1 MLIKRFST
9 LFKYHIVLGLAL
21 NFVPQLF
28 IAHVYVFFF
37 YYLSQ
42 LIASFQNETRFK
54 HLFLVGFLYFPLC
67 EAVGRLHSLDPF
79 IPWEL
84 GKYMA
89 IFFLLILVFSG
100 KMVWGLRSGL
110 GVLLILTTLIN
121 GNTTWK
127 LVFFNAVIAYGI
139 LLMTDFFKSIK
150 INSKKTT
157 IYLRYLFLP
166 LITFLFSSIFKLGDF
181 KPETIEL
188 GSNFIL
194 DEIPS
199 NQIATYMGLGF
210 FLIIL
215 FVKMKVNLGITVWQE
230 IILGLGLFL
239 VGVISFS
246 RGGII
251 VGLIGMVFLYFSNL
265 KEVLKFRFINQFIIL
280 GAILAVLTIYLNKRT
295 NGNLFL
301 RYQGE
306 TKGTLV
312 GSKEKNINTLTTNRY
327 NIMMGD
333 IYTFVNNPLLG
344 VETGRSLEYRED
356 TQNQKTHVEFSRLLA
371 EHGLIGLLVTFIWFG
386 DLFKISGGLLKS
398 LYVVGFLTTLHGATR
413 TVLPLVLMLISMVKI
428 TESKTATKT

>member
-1 MLIKRFST
+1 
-9 LFKYHIVLGLAL
+9 
-21 NFVPQLF
+21 
-28 IAHVYVFFF
+28 
-37 YYLSQ
+37 
-42 LIASFQNETRFK
+42 
-54 HLFLVGFLYFPLC
+54 
-67 EAVGRLHSLDPF
+67 
-79 IPWEL
+79 
-84 GKYMA
+84 MA

>member
-1 MLIKRFST
+1 MPINKFSA
-9 LFKYHIVLGLAL
+9 LFKYHIVLGLFL

-28 IAHVYVFFF
+28 IAHIYVFFL

-42 LIASFQNETRFK
+42 LITTFQNEARFE
-54 HLFLVGFLYFPLC
+54 HLFLVGFLYFPIC

-84 GKYMA
+84 GKYMT
-89 IFFLLILVFSG
+89 IFFVLILVFSG
-100 KMVWGLRSGL
+100 KMVWGFRSGL

-127 LVFFNAVIAYGI
+127 LVFFNAVIAFG
-139 LLMTDFFKSIK
+139 LMLMTDFFKSIK
-150 INSKKTT
+150 INSKKLTS
-157 IYLRYLFLP
+157 YLRYLLLP
-166 LITFLFSSIFKLGDF
+166 LITFLFSSILKLGDF

-215 FVKMKVNLGITVWQE
+215 FVKLKVNLGIKVWQE
-230 IILGLGLFL
+230 LILGLGLFL

-251 VGLIGMVFLYFSNL
+251 VGLVGVLFLYFSSL
-265 KEVLKFRFINQFIIL
+265 KEVLKFRFFKQYIIVV
-280 GAILAVLTIYLNKRT
+280 AILVVLAIYLNDRT

-301 RYQGE
+301 RYRGE

-333 IYTFVNNPLLG
+333 IYTFSNNPILG
-344 VETGRSLEYRED
+344 VETGKSLEYRDD
-356 TQNQKTHVEFSRLLA
+356 TQNQKTHLEFSRLMA
-371 EHGLIGLLVTFIWFG
+371 EHGLIGLIVTLIWFG
-386 DLFKISGGLLKS
+386 DLYRIKGGILKS
-398 LYVVGFLTTLHGATR
+398 LYVLGFLTTLHGATR
-413 TVLPLVLMLISMVKI
+413 TALPLVLMLISMVQTEKSI
-428 TESKTATKT
+428 TMGKA